1 MRLCSSAVGSSA
13 GDSCGTG
20 HAGVPCVQGCN
31 LAPSHTLYREGMCW
45 KAAGASSAPS
55 APSSHLCLALLT
67 AVALGAEGHTA
78 LAHDV
83 IPLARSTGLHL
94 GAEHPHE
101 LRLSPL
107 QGCSPEV
114 VWLMPRLALTPQS
127 RSGFAVLGQD
137 AGAGCV
143 PLASRLPSHRA
154 PSQRSALRP
163 PAAGRCAALT
173 LKAECFLF
181 SDRMEMSHC
190 KHPPVTLPLPAV
202 PLTTQPRF
210 LGSPRPQHPLVLQK
224 QKPFASLRQKQHQC

>member
-1 MRLCSSAVGSSA
+1 MCSGVQSGPFPYSVQRGNVLEGCRCFQCSQQPPLLSFAHCS
-13 GDSCGTG
+13 GTG
-20 HAGVPCVQGCN
+20 
-31 LAPSHTLYREGMCW
+31 
-45 KAAGASSAPS
+45 
-55 APSSHLCLALLT
+55 
-67 AVALGAEGHTA
+67 EGHTA

-94 GAEHPHE
+94 GAEHPHG
-101 LRLSPL
+101 LRLSPV

-224 QKPFASLRQKQHQC
+224 QKPFASLRQKQRQC